1 MFYWTYSTGTP
12 EVTKIWLQCDEY
24 NPSVILCAVACAETN
39 SEHPIAAA
47 IVKYIKETFNHPIN
61 GISSKFQAVPGC
73 GLKCTVTSLTD
84 MINSTKNNPEFSNL
98 ISTVTSGSSGVFTVN
113 DVQIEVNH
121 SQSIKLGQLIGISSG
136 TDEGNGEYTLVIGNR
151 EWMNRNGL
159 TVCEDVDRKMRQ
171 EEEQGRSAV
180 LCAINSKFLFW
191 MFNNCF

>member
-1 MFYWTYSTGTP
+1 
-12 EVTKIWLQCDEY
+12 
-24 NPSVILCAVACAETN
+24 
-39 SEHPIAAA
+39 
-47 IVKYIKETFNHPIN
+47 
-61 GISSKFQAVPGC
+61 
-73 GLKCTVTSLTD
+73 